1 MTETYA
7 NQPRPKFSEMTI
19 RTVVQILVLGAVLGL
34 VAWAVSAVVTNYV
47 ISPLFCKADG
57 GNFSVCAQGGLLAS
71 NIASLLV
78 GALAVVALLR
88 LGVFRPLL
96 ISLAVVISLWGIGP
110 WMGALPWYESLAW
123 TVLLYAVAYLAF
135 SWLARIRVFWIALLA
150 TVIVIVAARLIP
162 NL

>member
-1 MTETYA
+1 MTETYV
-7 NQPRPKFSEMTI
+7 NQPRPKFAEMTV
-19 RTVVQILVLGAVLGL
+19 RTVVQILILGAVLGL
-34 VAWAVSAVVTNYV
+34 IAWVVSALVSNYV
-47 ISPLFCKADG
+47 IAPLFCKADG

-78 GALAVVALLR
+78 GTLAVVALLR

-96 ISLAVVISLWGIGP
+96 ISLAVIISLWGIGP

-123 TVLLYAVAYLAF
+123 TALLYAVEYLAF
-135 SWLARIRVFWIALLA
+135 SWIARIRVFWIALLA

>member
-1 MTETYA
+1 MTETYV
-7 NQPRPKFSEMTI
+7 NQPRPKFAEMTV
-19 RTVVQILVLGAVLGL
+19 RTVVQILILGAVLGL
-34 VAWAVSAVVTNYV
+34 IAWVVSALVSNYV
-47 ISPLFCKADG
+47 IAPLFCKADG

-78 GALAVVALLR
+78 GTLAVVALLR

-96 ISLAVVISLWGIGP
+96 ISLAVIISLWGIGP

-123 TVLLYAVAYLAF
+123 TALLYAVAYLAF
-135 SWLARIRVFWIALLA
+135 SWIARIRVFWIALLA

>member
-1 MTETYA
+1 MTETYV
-7 NQPRPKFSEMTI
+7 NQPRPKFAEMTI
-19 RTVVQILVLGAVLGL
+19 RTVVQIFVLGAVLGL
-34 VAWAVSAVVTNYV
+34 IAWAVSAAVANYV

-110 WMGALPWYESLAW
+110 WTGALPWYEALAW
-123 TVLLYAVAYLAF
+123 TALLYAVAYLVF

-162 NL
+162 TL

>member
-1 MTETYA
+1 MTETYV
-7 NQPRPKFSEMTI
+7 NQPRPKFAEMTI
-19 RTVVQILVLGAVLGL
+19 RTVVQILVLGVVLGL
-34 VAWAVSAVVTNYV
+34 IAWVVSAVVANYV

-71 NIASLLV
+71 NIASLVV
-78 GALAVVALLR
+78 GGLAVVALLR

-96 ISLAVVISLWGIGP
+96 ISIAVIITLWGIGT

-123 TVLLYAVAYLAF
+123 TALLYAVAYLVF
-135 SWLARIRVFWIALLA
+135 SWLARIRVFWIALIA

-162 NL
+162 SL

>member
-1 MTETYA
+1 MTETYV
-7 NQPRPKFSEMTI
+7 NQPRPKFAEMTI
-19 RTVVQILVLGAVLGL
+19 LTVVQIFVLGAVLGL
-34 VAWAVSAVVTNYV
+34 IAWAVSAAVANYV

-110 WMGALPWYESLAW
+110 WMGALLWYEALAW
-123 TVLLYAVAYLAF
+123 TALLHAVAYLAF

-162 NL
+162 SL

>member
-1 MTETYA
+1 MTETYV
-7 NQPRPKFSEMTI
+7 NQPRPKFAEMTV
-19 RTVVQILVLGAVLGL
+19 RTVVQILILGAVLGL
-34 VAWAVSAVVTNYV
+34 IAWVVSALVSNYV
-47 ISPLFCKADG
+47 IAPLFCKADG

-78 GALAVVALLR
+78 GTLAVVALLR

-96 ISLAVVISLWGIGP
+96 ISLAAIISLWGIGP

-123 TVLLYAVAYLAF
+123 TALLYAVAYLAF

>member
-1 MTETYA
+1 MTETYV
-7 NQPRPKFSEMTI
+7 NQPRPKFAEMTV
-19 RTVVQILVLGAVLGL
+19 RTVVQILILGAVLGL
-34 VAWAVSAVVTNYV
+34 IAWVVSALVSNYV
-47 ISPLFCKADG
+47 IAPLFCKADG

-78 GALAVVALLR
+78 GTLAVVALLR

-96 ISLAVVISLWGIGP
+96 ISLAAIISLWGIGP

-123 TVLLYAVAYLAF
+123 TALLYAVAYLAF

-162 NL
+162 SL